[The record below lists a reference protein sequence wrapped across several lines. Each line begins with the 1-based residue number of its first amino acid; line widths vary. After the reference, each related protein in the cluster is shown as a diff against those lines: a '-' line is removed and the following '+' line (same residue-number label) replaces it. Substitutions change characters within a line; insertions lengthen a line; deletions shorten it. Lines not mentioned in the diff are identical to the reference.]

1 MKNISIHI
9 LYTACLCCT
18 LAATSCQGLEDT
30 YKEFAGDEIRYIGK
44 CNDLTVSPGWERI
57 IVKWTNS
64 SDPIIDKVKL
74 KWEGDNVKD
83 SVLLERGTQE
93 YSIGNL
99 QDATYKVTICTEDKD
114 GEKSLESSSYCR
126 PYTLNH
132 EEVASFTR
140 IISKHFFIGDRLAL
154 EFAGWQDGIE
164 SAILKYTTTDGEE
177 TEVALNKSIAS
188 SNIYLLDDE
197 IDTTKPVVL
206 YRKGRL
212 TGCDDVIDFPAYELT
227 LDKTYSSDFK
237 EFLKKKY
244 GTDSDVL
251 NADGEV
257 KDSWAKSL
265 KTLELDTDLSSF
277 EDILNFPN
285 LTKLVLGKNRYLT
298 KAGAEDT
305 ERGQYTVYNTAL
317 SEEVLDAMSELTGLT
332 VERYNNHYNNVW
344 PFECEIED
352 MGSPEM
358 PQHEYIDLKNAKT
371 TLNPEDSKDY
381 NSHLSYLTDG
391 NASTCWEPLT
401 TTSQT
406 TYTIT
411 YDLGTAQKA
420 RGIKLVQK
428 TLSDGDQNKDILP
441 QMVKV
446 ETAGGD
452 GSFSTATFVDDY
464 YIGRTTG
471 ETVFVPFAATKD
483 VRFLRITLQSMP
495 FHTFYQVALAELG
508 LYK

>member
-1 MKNISIHI
+1 MKNVSKHI
-9 LYTACLCCT
+9 LYMACLCCT
-18 LAATSCQGLEDT
+18 LAATGCQGLEDT
-30 YKEFAGDEIRYIGK
+30 YKEFAGDEIRYMGK
-44 CNDLTVSPGWERI
+44 CNDLTVNPGWERI

-64 SDPIIDKVKL
+64 GDPIIDKVKL

-83 SVLLERGTQE
+83 SVLLDRGTQE

-99 QDATYKVTICTEDKD
+99 ADATYKVTICTLDKD
-114 GEKSLESSSYCR
+114 GDKSLESSTYCR
-126 PYTLNH
+126 PYTLSH

-164 SAILKYTTTDGEE
+164 SAVLKYTTIDGKEAE
-177 TEVALNKSIAS
+177 KQLTKRLAS
-188 SNIYLLDDE
+188 YNIYLLNAK

-206 YRKGRL
+206 YRRGRL

-244 GTDSDVL
+244 GTDSEVL

-257 KDSWAKSL
+257 KDSWAESL

-277 EDILNFPN
+277 EDILNFPH

-298 KAGAEDT
+298 EAGAKDKD
-305 ERGQYTVYNTAL
+305 RGQYTVYNTAL

-332 VERYNNHYNNVW
+332 VERYNNHYSNVW
-344 PFECEIED
+344 PYECEIED
-352 MGSPEM
+352 MGSPEI
-358 PQHEYIDLKNAKT
+358 PQHQYIDLKKAT
-371 TLNPEDSKDY
+371 VTLNPEDSEDY
-381 NSHLSYLTDG
+381 DSHINFLTDG
-391 NASTCWEPLT
+391 NTSTCWEPLT

-411 YDLGTAQKA
+411 YELGTTQKA
-420 RGIKLVQK
+420 KGIKLVQK
-428 TLSDGDQNKDILP
+428 TLSDNDQNKDILP

-446 ETAGGD
+446 ETAGSD
-452 GSFSTATFVDDY
+452 GSFTTATFVDDY
-464 YIGRTTG
+464 YIGRTSG
-471 ETVFVPFAATKD
+471 ETVFVPFSSTKD
-483 VRFLRITLQSMP
+483 VRYLRVTLQSMP
-495 FHTFYQVALAELG
+495 FHTFYQVTLAELG